1 MLFSKLLNDPL
12 RAAVLIAAFA
22 GLTAAFIAFSVPAS
36 SQNAKGS
43 KGERNVSRDGD
54 AELAAEIRR
63 LTDRS
68 TIGLYEE
75 TTDRGGI
82 MVDLQG
88 RFMNVPLIAVDEMGR
103 SATYCATSLE
113 EANEFFGRDLD
124 TGRPLAGKLAEFRS
138 DAAYPGMSEA
148 EVQFYKDMIKAFME
162 RQSASPEAATIMI
175 VNNDGPGEGFND
187 PTPVAPVG
195 GNEGT
200 TLGQQRLNVFNFA
213 ANIWASFLDSSVNI
227 QVRSQFDPQ
236 TCTSTSAILGS
247 AGATT
252 VHRDFAGALLPST
265 WYSQALANKKN
276 GTDLNTSQ
284 PDINATFN
292 SNLNGSPTCLNGR
305 TWYMGFNNT
314 TPSNTTNLL
323 VVLLHEMA
331 HGLGFQSFASGS
343 TGALFNGLPDAYTT
357 NMFDRTVNLGWNE
370 MTNAQRAASA
380 LNTSNLL
387 WNGPN
392 VRIAS
397 GFLTSCREA
406 STGRVQLF
414 APATFQSGSSVS
426 HFDTACFPNLLMEPS
441 ITLNLPLD
449 LDLTRQQMR
458 DIGWFRDANNDGIPD
473 TITNVSPSGGV
484 LNVGS
489 NAVINWT
496 NTSGF
501 TRNITIE
508 LSTDG
513 GATYPVSIATNIA
526 NSGSHSFTV
535 PNLPTTQARIR
546 VREHNFVDP
555 VGVSAANFAISADI
569 EVSGRVLTPSGQG
582 LRNAVVT
589 LTGASGP
596 PRTTT
601 TSSFGFYRFDNLN
614 PGESYTLTVGSRTF
628 RFNPTNINTN
638 TSIFNLDITGVE

>member
-1 MLFSKLLNDPL
+1 MYLSRLLNDPL

-22 GLTAAFIAFSVPAS
+22 GLTAAFVAFSVPAS
-36 SQNAKGS
+36 SQNEKGG
-43 KGERNVSRDGD
+43 KGERNVGRDGD
-54 AELAAEIRR
+54 ADLAAEIRR

-75 TTDRGGI
+75 TTDRGGV
-82 MVDLQG
+82 MLDLQG
-88 RFMNVPLIAVDEMGR
+88 RFMNVPLIAIDDMGR
-103 SATYCATSLE
+103 SATYCATSLD
-113 EANEFFGRDLD
+113 EANEFFGRDLE
-124 TGRPLAGKLAEFRS
+124 TGRPLSGKLAEFRS

-148 EVQFYKDMIKAFME
+148 EVRFYTEMIKTFRA
-162 RQSASPEAATIMI
+162 RQTASPEAATITI
-175 VNNDGPGEGFND
+175 VNNDGAGEGFND
-187 PTPVAPVG
+187 PTPATPVG
-195 GNEGT
+195 GNDGT
-200 TLGQQRLNVFNFA
+200 TIGQQRLNVFNFA
-213 ANIWASFLDSSVNI
+213 AGIWGAFLDSSVNI

-236 TCTSTSAILGS
+236 TCTSTSAVLGS
-247 AGATT
+247 AGTTT
-252 VHRDFAGALLPST
+252 VHRDFAGSLLPGT
-265 WYSQALANKKN
+265 WYSQALANKKS
-276 GTDLNTSQ
+276 GADLNASQ

-292 SNLNGSPTCLNGR
+292 SNLNGSPTCLGGR
-305 TWYMGFNNT
+305 TWYMGLNNT

-331 HGLGFQSFASGS
+331 HGLGFQSFANGS

-357 NMFDRTVNLGWNE
+357 NMFDRSVNLGWNE
-370 MTNAQRAASA
+370 MTNTQRAASA

-406 STGRVQLF
+406 GTGRVQLF

-426 HFDTACFPNLLMEPS
+426 HFDTACSPNLLMEPS

-458 DIGWFRDANNDGIPD
+458 DIGWFRDANNDGVPD
-473 TITNVSPSGGV
+473 TITNVTPNGGV

-489 NAVINWT
+489 NALISWN

-501 TRNITIE
+501 TRNVTIE

-513 GATYPVSIATNIA
+513 GSTYPVTIATNIA
-526 NSGSHSFTV
+526 NTGSHSFTV
-535 PNLPTTQARIR
+535 PNLPTSQAKIR

-555 VGVSAANFAISADI
+555 AGVSNANFTISADI

-582 LRNAVVT
+582 LRNATVR
-589 LTGASGP
+589 LADSQGAIRS
-596 PRTTT
+596 TT
-601 TSSFGFYRFDNLN
+601 TSSFGFYRFDNLTS
-614 PGESYTLTVGSRTF
+614 GENYTLTVSSRTF
-628 RFNPTNINTN
+628 RFNPTNFNTN
-638 TSIFNLDITGVE
+638 ASIFNLDIIGVE

>member
-22 GLTAAFIAFSVPAS
+22 GLTAAFIGFSVPAS

-43 KGERNVSRDGD
+43 KGERNVSREGD
-54 AELAAEIRR
+54 ADLAAEIRR
-63 LTDRS
+63 LADRS

-75 TTDRGGI
+75 MTDRGGT

-88 RFMNVPLIAVDEMGR
+88 RFMNVPLMAIDEMGR
-103 SATYCATSLE
+103 SATYCVTSLE
-113 EANEFFGRDLD
+113 EANEFFGRDLE
-124 TGRPLAGKLAEFRS
+124 TGRPLSGKLAEFRT
-138 DAAYPGMSEA
+138 DAAYPGMSKA
-148 EVQFYKDMIKAFME
+148 EVEFYRNMIEAFVE
-162 RQSASPEAATIMI
+162 RQTASPEAATITI
-175 VNNDGPGEGFND
+175 VNNDGAGEGFND
-187 PTPVAPVG
+187 PTPVSPVG

-227 QVRSQFDPQ
+227 QVRSQFDPL
-236 TCTSTSAILGS
+236 TCTPTSAVLGS
-247 AGATT
+247 AGAVT
-252 VHRDFAGALLPST
+252 VHNNFTGAVLTNT
-265 WYSQALANKKN
+265 WYSQALANKQA
-276 GTDLNTSQ
+276 GVDLSAS

-292 SNLNGSPTCLNGR
+292 SNLNGSPGCLGGR

-331 HGLGFQSFASGS
+331 HGLGFQSFANGT

-370 MTNAQRAASA
+370 MTNTQRAASA
-380 LNTSNLL
+380 LNSSNLL

-392 VRIAS
+392 VRLAS
-397 GFLTSCREA
+397 GFLQTCREA
-406 STGRVQLF
+406 ATGRVQLF

-458 DIGWFRDANNDGIPD
+458 DIGWFRDANNDGVPD
-473 TITNVSPSGGV
+473 TITNVTPSGGV
-484 LNVGS
+484 LSVGS

-501 TRNITIE
+501 TRNVTIE

-513 GATYPVSIATNIA
+513 GATYPVTIATNIA
-526 NSGSHSFTV
+526 NTGSHSFTV
-535 PNLPTTQARIR
+535 PNLPTAQAKVR

-582 LRNAVVT
+582 LRSATVILT
-589 LTGASGP
+589 DSTGAS
-596 PRTTT
+596 RNIT
-601 TSSFGFYRFDNLN
+601 TSSFGFFRFDNIN
-614 PGESYTLTVGSRTF
+614 AGENYTLTVVSRTF